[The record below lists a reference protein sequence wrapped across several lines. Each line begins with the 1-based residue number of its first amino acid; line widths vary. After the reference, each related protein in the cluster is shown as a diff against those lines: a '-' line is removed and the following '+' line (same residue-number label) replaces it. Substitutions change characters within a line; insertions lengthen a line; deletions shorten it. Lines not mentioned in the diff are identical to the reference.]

1 MSLKT
6 NKIEERILILA
17 PTGGDAANASA
28 LLERAGFYPEICQD
42 LLQLC
47 HQAFDGAGAL
57 LISEEAMFGK
67 MASCLG
73 ELLKKQSS
81 WSDIPIIAIT
91 SGGDTTQASFRAFNE
106 FGPSANITLMER
118 PFRAITLIS
127 ALQVALR
134 ARRRQY
140 QVRDLMENL
149 EKRVAER
156 TAKLEETVSELE
168 AFSYSVSHDLRAP
181 LRAMQGYSQYLMDDY
196 GAQLDDTAR
205 EYLERII
212 RSGTRLDRLVQD
224 ILTYSR
230 FARAELD
237 IRPINLEHLVKEI
250 VQHYP
255 ALQPPQA
262 EIQIQTPLVNVMG
275 HDGSMTQCVSNLL
288 NNAVK
293 FVPSGK
299 TPEVKVWTTHI
310 GPEVRVWF
318 HDNGI
323 GIEPVHQNR
332 IFKMFERA
340 PHEGKYDGTG
350 IGLAI
355 VHKAVERMGG
365 KVGVESKLGQGSKFW
380 IQLPKG
386 E

>member
-1 MSLKT
+1 MPLK
-6 NKIEERILILA
+6 NNYIEQRVLILA
-17 PTGGDAANASA
+17 PIGGDAANASS
-28 LLERAGFYPEICQD
+28 LLARANFKSEICKD
-42 LLQLC
+42 LSELC
-47 HQAFDGAGAL
+47 RKALEGAGAL
-57 LISEEAMFGK
+57 LISEEALFGVN
-67 MASCLG
+67 LHLLVD
-73 ELLKKQSS
+73 LLKQQLS

-91 SGGDTTQASFRAFNE
+91 TGGDTSSASVRAYNA
-106 FGPSANITLMER
+106 FGPSGNITLMER

-134 ARRRQY
+134 ARQRQY

-149 EKRVAER
+149 EDRVAER

-181 LRAMQGYSQYLMDDY
+181 LRAMQGYSQVLMEDY
-196 GAQLDDTAR
+196 SNQLDETAR
-205 EYLERII
+205 DYLDRIVT
-212 RSGTRLDRLVQD
+212 SGHRLDRLVQD

-230 FARAELD
+230 SARSEIE
-237 IRPINLEHLVKEI
+237 IRPINLEKLVEEI

-255 ALQPPQA
+255 ALQPPKA
-262 EIQIQTPLVNVMG
+262 DIKIKTPLVNVLG

-288 NNAVK
+288 SNAVK

-299 TPEVKVWTTHI
+299 VPEVKVWTDHI

-323 GIEPVHQNR
+323 GIDRAHQSR

-340 PHEGKYDGTG
+340 PHVGNYDGTG

-365 KVGVESKLGQGSKFW
+365 KVGVESAPGEGSKFW

-386 E
+386 

>member
-1 MSLKT
+1 MMSEVPL
-6 NKIEERILILA
+6 IDERILVLA
-17 PTGGDAANASA
+17 PIGGDAANAIA
-28 LLERAGFYPEICQD
+28 LLNRVGMNSEACRD
-42 LLQLC
+42 LVDLC
-47 HQAFDGAGAL
+47 EKAKGGAGVL
-57 LISEEAMFGK
+57 LISEEALFNEMLP
-67 MASCLG
+67 CLV
-73 ELLKKQSS
+73 EMLKRQPS
-81 WSDIPIIAIT
+81 WSDIPIVAIT
-91 SGGDTTQASFRAFNE
+91 SGGDTTQASLRAFNA
-106 FGPSANITLMER
+106 FGPSGNIALVER

-127 ALQVALR
+127 TLQVALR

-149 EKRVAER
+149 EKRVMER

-181 LRAMQGYSQYLMDDY
+181 LRAMQGYSHFLMEDY
-196 GAQLDDTAR
+196 GEQLDATGKG
-205 EYLERII
+205 YLNRII
-212 RSGTRLDRLVQD
+212 NSGNRLDRLVQD

-230 FARAELD
+230 YAREEME
-237 IRPINLEHLVKEI
+237 IRPINLEKLVHEI
-250 VQHYP
+250 VEQFP
-255 ALQPPQA
+255 ALQPPEA
-262 EIQIQTPLVNVMG
+262 DIEIETPLSEVMG

-288 NNAVK
+288 SNAVK

-299 TPEVKVWTTHI
+299 TPRVKVWTDTI

-323 GIEPVHQNR
+323 GIDEAHQNR

-340 PHEGKYDGTG
+340 PHASPYDGTG

-365 KVGVESKLGQGSKFW
+365 KVGVESAPGRGSKFW
-380 IQLPKG
+380 IQLPKA
-386 E
+386 